1 MNKEVPL
8 HFYTKSNKH
17 LFKELNTSV
26 EEGLSNNQAKEL
38 LVKHGKNE
46 IKQINKLKPLKI
58 LLEQFNSFLIY
69 ILLAA
74 SIVMFAIGDLVDA
87 IVIFIIVL
95 LNAGIGFFQQYK
107 AERAII
113 SLRKLMIPKSTVL
126 RDGKVL
132 EIPSYRLVPGDI
144 VLLEQGNK
152 VNADCVLLEA
162 NDLKTNEAILT
173 GESFPVN
180 KSAEKL
186 HGQASLSKIKNMI
199 FTGTQVVAGS
209 SKALVLATGMNTVF
223 GQIAETLQEIKE
235 QKTPMQKRLDKFS
248 KQLGIVI
255 FGLIALIILVGL
267 ISNSDLVELF
277 MTGVALAVGA
287 IPEGLPAVLAIAFSI
302 SSMMLSRKNVIVR
315 KLPAVE
321 TLGSVTVICTDKT
334 GTLTEEQMT
343 IQEIFADGMFFKKK
357 NKNLMFES
365 KNFKIKKNKA
375 LDYLMKISLLCN
387 NARYELTAKKYSFI
401 GDPTEQALIRNAI
414 DLGFDKRELIED
426 EPSVRK
432 FEFDSKRKMM
442 SIVRGNKR
450 NFTMYTKGA
459 PEKLLEN
466 CSFEL
471 VNGDIRNLT
480 KKRKKELLESSKV
493 MERKALRVLGFAY
506 KNFPKRTNVKSLKE
520 EALIFTGFAG
530 MIDPPRKEVKKAIS
544 ECKKAGIVVKMIT
557 GDSPQTAY
565 AIGQKIGIK
574 GEIITDSELQN
585 MKDSELLERMDK
597 TAIFARITP
606 HQKLRITKLLQE
618 RGEIVAITGDGIND
632 VLALKSADIG
642 ISMGIRGTDVARD
655 VSDVVLIDDNFA
667 SIVEG
672 VRQGRRTYDN
682 IKKFTKYLLAVNF
695 SSVFLILIS
704 ILLSLPLPLLP
715 LHILWIN
722 LITDSF
728 PALALVF
735 EKQENVMK
743 RKPLREK
750 SILDNIWVF
759 IVVVGIFS
767 LLIQLFIFF
776 YALNAGWAIEKVRT
790 FVMVTGIMFELL
802 FVYSCRSNTPLLK
815 KGIFSNKWLNYA
827 VLFSILANIVLLYT
841 PLAGIFKLVP
851 LALSD
856 WLFILPFA
864 VSGLVVFEIVKY
876 CKKCNRKIKSN
887 QSTKQ

>member
-1 MNKEVPL
+1 MEREVPL
-8 HFYTKSNKH
+8 HYYTKSNKS
-17 LFKELNTSV
+17 LFKELNTSA
-26 EEGLSNNQAKEL
+26 ENGLSSEKAKEL
-38 LVKHGKNE
+38 LAKHGRNE
-46 IKQINKLKPLKI
+46 IKQINKLKPFRI

-69 ILLAA
+69 ILLAS
-74 SIVMFAIGDLVDA
+74 SIVMFAIGNLVDA
-87 IVIFIIVL
+87 IVIFIIIL

-107 AERAII
+107 AEKAII
-113 SLRKLMIPKSTVL
+113 SLRKMMVPKSTVL
-126 RDGKVL
+126 REGKVA
-132 EIPSYRLVPGDI
+132 EIPSYKLVPGDI
-144 VLLEQGNK
+144 ILLEQGNK

-162 NDLKTNEAILT
+162 DDFKTNEAILT
-173 GESFPVN
+173 GESLPVN
-180 KSAEKL
+180 KSADKL
-186 HGQASLSKIKNMI
+186 HEQTSLSKIKNMV

-248 KQLGIVI
+248 KQLGMVI

-302 SSMMLSRKNVIVR
+302 SSTMLSKKNVIIR

-334 GTLTEEQMT
+334 GTLTQEQMT
-343 IQEIFADGMFFKKK
+343 IQEIFSDNMFFKKK
-357 NKNLMFES
+357 GKNLIFKG
-365 KNFKIKKNKA
+365 KNFKIKDNKA
-375 LDYLMKISLLCN
+375 LYYLMKTSLLCN
-387 NARYELTAKKYSFI
+387 NARYELTAKKYSFV
-401 GDPTEQALIRNAI
+401 GDPTEQALVMNAL

-426 EPSVRK
+426 EPSVKK

-442 SIVRGNKR
+442 SIVRDNKR
-450 NFTMYTKGA
+450 NLTMYTKGA
-459 PEKLLEN
+459 PEKLLER

-471 VNGDIRNLT
+471 VNGNIKNLNES
-480 KKRKKELLESSKV
+480 RKKDLLESSRK
-493 MERKALRVLGFAY
+493 MEREALRVLGFAY
-506 KNFPKRTNVKSLKE
+506 RTFSKKTEIKSMKE
-520 EALIFTGFAG
+520 EGLIFTGFAG
-530 MIDPPRKEVKKAIS
+530 MIDPPRKEIKKAID

-557 GDSPQTAY
+557 GDSPITAH
-565 AIGQKIGIK
+565 AIATQIGIE
-574 GEIITDSELQN
+574 GEIMIDSELQN
-585 MKDSELLERMDK
+585 LKDSELLKRMDK

-618 RGEIVAITGDGIND
+618 SGEIVAITGDGIND

-655 VSDVVLIDDNFA
+655 VSDIVLIDDNFA
-667 SIVEG
+667 SLVEG
-672 VRQGRRTYDN
+672 VKQGRRTYDN
-682 IKKFTKYLLAVNF
+682 IKKFTKYLLSVNF
-695 SSVFLILIS
+695 SSMFLILIS
-704 ILLSLPLPLLP
+704 ILIGFPLPLLP

-743 RKPLREK
+743 RKPRQEK
-750 SILDNIWVF
+750 SILDSIWIF
-759 IVVVGIFS
+759 ILVVGIFS
-767 LLIQLFIFF
+767 LLIKLFIFL
-776 YALNAGWAIEKVRT
+776 YTINAGWSIEKVRT
-790 FVMVTGIMFELL
+790 FVMTTGIMFELF

-827 VLFSILANIVLLYT
+827 VLFSILAHIVLLYT

-864 VSGLVVFEIVKY
+864 LSGLVVFEIVKY
-876 CKKCNRKIKSN
+876 CKKCNKKIKSG
-887 QSTKQ
+887 